1 MYARARKIA
10 ERERNGEI
18 TNDSKLDAERDFLLS
33 DVRVSAVKPR
43 SMLALD
49 EDVSKALE
57 KMEKIQK
64 IKAKLPQID
73 CGVCGSPS
81 CNALAEDIVCR
92 DASLDRC
99 VFMNNAQ
106 SPDMKDIWG
115 EDKFS
120 E

>member
-1 MYARARKIA
+1 
-10 ERERNGEI
+10 
-18 TNDSKLDAERDFLLS
+18 
-33 DVRVSAVKPR
+33 
-43 SMLALD
+43 MLALD

-106 SPDMKDIWG
+106 SPEMKDIWG